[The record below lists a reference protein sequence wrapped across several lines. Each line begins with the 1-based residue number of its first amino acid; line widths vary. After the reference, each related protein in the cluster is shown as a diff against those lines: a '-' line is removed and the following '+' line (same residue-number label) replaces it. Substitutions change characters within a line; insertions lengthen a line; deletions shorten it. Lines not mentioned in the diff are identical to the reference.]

1 MGVLRRFFERLKES
15 DEARLAAE
23 IRGWAE
29 KVPGTTRI
37 ADAPLRE
44 PVKLAGVVRRI
55 TVFPVEGQ
63 ETLEALLYDGTGD
76 ANIVFMGRRGIQGMT
91 LGTKVVVEGVLGNK
105 RGEVR
110 MVNPRF
116 EFTN

>member
-1 MGVLRRFFERLKES
+1 MGALSRFFDRLKES
-15 DEARLAAE
+15 DESRLAAE

-29 KVPGTTRI
+29 KVPGTTPI
-37 ADAPLRE
+37 AEAPVRE

-63 ETLEALLYDGTGD
+63 ETLEALLFDGTGD
-76 ANIVFMGRRGIQGMT
+76 ALIVFMGRRGIQGLT
-91 LGTKVVVEGVLGNK
+91 LGTKVVVEGVLGEK
-105 RGEVR
+105 RGQVR
-110 MVNPRF
+110 MVNPKF

>member
-1 MGVLRRFFERLKES
+1 M
-15 DEARLAAE
+15 
-23 IRGWAE
+23 
-29 KVPGTTRI
+29 PGTTRI
-37 ADAPLRE
+37 AEAPLRE

-91 LGTKVVVEGVLGNK
+91 LGTKVIVEGVLGDK

-116 EFTN
+116 EFAS

>member
-1 MGVLRRFFERLKES
+1 MGLFRRFFDRLKES
-15 DEARLAAE
+15 DETRLSTE
-23 IRGWAE
+23 IRSWAE

-37 ADAPLRE
+37 AEAPMRE

-76 ANIVFMGRRGIQGMT
+76 ANIVFMGRRGIQGLT
-91 LGTKVVVEGVLGNK
+91 LGTKVVVEGVLGEK

-116 EFTN
+116 EFAS

>member
-1 MGVLRRFFERLKES
+1 MGVFRRFFDRLKES
-15 DEARLAAE
+15 DEARLSAE

-29 KVPGTTRI
+29 RVPGTTRI
-37 ADAPLRE
+37 AEAPVRE

-63 ETLEALLYDGTGD
+63 ETLEALLFDGTGD
-76 ANIVFMGRRGIQGMT
+76 ALIVFMGRRGIQGLT
-91 LGTKVVVEGVLGNK
+91 LGTKVVVEGVLGEK
-105 RGEVR
+105 RGQVR
-110 MVNPRF
+110 MVNPKF

>member
-1 MGVLRRFFERLKES
+1 MAVFRRFFDRLKES

-91 LGTKVVVEGVLGNK
+91 LGTKVVVEGVLGDK

-116 EFTN
+116 EFGS

>member
-1 MGVLRRFFERLKES
+1 MGVLRRFFDRLKES

-29 KVPGTTRI
+29 NVPGTTRI

-91 LGTKVVVEGVLGNK
+91 LGTKVVVEGVLGDK

-116 EFTN
+116 EFGS

>member
-1 MGVLRRFFERLKES
+1 MGVFRRWLDRLTES

-23 IRGWAE
+23 VRDWSKRVA
-29 KVPGTTRI
+29 GTMSI

-44 PVKLAGVVRRI
+44 PVRLAGVVRRL

-63 ETLEALLYDGTGD
+63 EALEALLHDGTGD
-76 ANIVFMGRRGIQGMT
+76 AVVVFMGRRGIPGLS
-91 LGTKVVVEGVLGNK
+91 LGTKLIVDGVLGETHGTK
-105 RGEVR
+105 R

-116 EFTN
+116 EFTS

>member
-1 MGVLRRFFERLKES
+1 MAVFRRFFDRLKES
-15 DEARLAAE
+15 DEARLSAE

-91 LGTKVVVEGVLGNK
+91 LGTKVIVEGVLGDK

-116 EFTN
+116 EFGS

>member
-1 MGVLRRFFERLKES
+1 MSVFRRFFDRLKES
-15 DEARLAAE
+15 DEARLSDE

-91 LGTKVVVEGVLGNK
+91 LGTKVIVEGVLGDK

-116 EFTN
+116 EFAS

>member
-1 MGVLRRFFERLKES
+1 MGVFRRFFERLKES
-15 DEARLAAE
+15 DEARLSSE
-23 IRGWAE
+23 IRNWAE

-44 PVKLAGVVRRI
+44 PVKLAGVVRRL

-76 ANIVFMGRRGIQGMT
+76 AVIVFMGRRGIQGLT
-91 LGTKVVVEGVLGNK
+91 LGTKVVVEGVLGDK

-116 EFTN
+116 EFAS